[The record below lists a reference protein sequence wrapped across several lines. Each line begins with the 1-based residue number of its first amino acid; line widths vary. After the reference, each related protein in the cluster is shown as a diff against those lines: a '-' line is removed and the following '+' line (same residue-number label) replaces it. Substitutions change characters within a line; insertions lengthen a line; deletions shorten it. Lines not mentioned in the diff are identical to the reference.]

1 MAQTTSSN
9 VKSGCFSISVSSHGA
24 CASNGDVLPPRGL
37 DAQLPVSR
45 KHFTH
50 FTAALGLMS
59 SSSAASRREAPP
71 STRAITRM
79 RISAEYAFGMGS
91 PQTNQCK
98 ADSPIYSPLGI
109 LRFYSARTCSS
120 CWNSE
125 ERQGCSSWICCNV
138 AGHFLQAIGMLLELE

>member
-91 PQTNQCK
+91 PRRINARQTRPFTALWESCDSIRPEHALAINLK
-98 ADSPIYSPLGI
+98 AAKGLGLTGPLP
-109 LRFYSARTCSS
+109 
-120 CWNSE
+120 
-125 ERQGCSSWICCNV
+125 
-138 AGHFLQAIGMLLELE
+138 LLGRADEVIE